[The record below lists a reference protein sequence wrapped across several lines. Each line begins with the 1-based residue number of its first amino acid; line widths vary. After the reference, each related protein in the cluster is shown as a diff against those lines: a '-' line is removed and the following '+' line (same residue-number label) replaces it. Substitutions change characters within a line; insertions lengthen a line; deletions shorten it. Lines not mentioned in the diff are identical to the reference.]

1 MTKRELI
8 DGYRRLNDKDR
19 RVFHHWLIGNI
30 VVGTISIIGLIAI
43 TIGVHDSS
51 HFNNSLSLTQRKFN
65 MSTQFEA
72 APSARSSKGNRD
84 HSSRN
89 GYEH

>member
-1 MTKRELI
+1 MAKRELV

-19 RVFHHWLIGNI
+19 FVFHHWLIGNI

-43 TIGVHDSS
+43 AIGVHDSS
-51 HFNNSLSLTQRKFN
+51 HFNNSP
-65 MSTQFEA
+65 QFEA
-72 APSARSSKGNRD
+72 ALLARSLKDNSD

-89 GYEH
+89 RQDSLFPVVNLRR